1 MITKEKNSVEY
12 LISRSILKELVDNK
26 LITEDEFI
34 KIDAE
39 NKKTFNK

>member
-1 MITKEKNSVEY
+1 MQVESTNSLEY
-12 LISRSILKELVDNK
+12 LISRSILKDIFDHN
-26 LITEDEFI
+26 LITEDEFE